1 MKGNGGTGGVRHQQ
15 LDMLA
20 MVLLTVL
27 SASWG
32 LNQVAIKLAN
42 EGISPVLQ
50 SGLRS
55 AGGAILVFGWC
66 WLRSIR
72 LFDAD
77 RTLKAGIVVGALF
90 AAEFVCIY
98 TGLLFT
104 TAARGIVL
112 LYSMPFFVA
121 LGAHFLLPG
130 ERMSLMKA
138 AGLAAAF
145 VGVVLALAD
154 GITLPGNSALIG
166 DALMVLG
173 AALWGATTIVIR
185 LTPLARVRAEKTL
198 LYQLAVSAAVTLPLS
213 FIIGEVG
220 IFNATPMVLGALGFQ
235 IVWVV
240 AITYLVWFWIMIHYP
255 AAQMASFTF
264 LAPVFGVAFGGLLL
278 GERVGPLLIGAL
290 ALVALGIYLV
300 NRPQRAG
307 R

>member
-1 MKGNGGTGGVRHQQ
+1 
-15 LDMLA
+15 
-20 MVLLTVL
+20 MVLLTLL

-55 AGGAILVFGWC
+55 AGGAMIVFCWC
-66 WLRSIR
+66 WLRQIR

-77 RTLKAGIVVGALF
+77 RTLKAGVIVGVLF
-90 AAEFVCIY
+90 AAEFICIY
-98 TGLLFT
+98 IGLLFT

-138 AGLAAAF
+138 AGLTAAF
-145 VGVVLALAD
+145 LGVVLALAD
-154 GITLPGNSALIG
+154 SIALPGRDALIG

-173 AALWGATTIVIR
+173 AALWGATTIVIKV
-185 LTPLARVRAEKTL
+185 TPLARVRAEKTL

-213 FIIGEVG
+213 FLIGEAG
-220 IFNATPMVLGALGFQ
+220 IFNATPLVVGALGFQ

-240 AITYLVWFWIMIHYP
+240 AITYLVWLWIMIHYP

-278 GERVGPLLIGAL
+278 GERIGPLLIGAL

-300 NRPQRAG
+300 NRPQRG